1 MNLDNIRQ
9 FKLASG
15 EEVIVEVIEWDN
27 QEDAAIIIKNAFEI
41 HFLSS
46 PTGAMRLCTLRPF
59 MIGQIEEGFSQALNS
74 DVIMAQATPSRE
86 VLTNYRETLDEYMKI
101 NSPDLEPTDEELDR
115 IEKELNSENV
125 VPFPKID
132 KSKLH

>member
-27 QEDAAIIIKNAFEI
+27 QEDAAIIIRNAFEI

-59 MIGQIEEGFSQALNS
+59 MIGQI
-74 DVIMAQATPSRE
+74 D
-86 VLTNYRETLDEYMKI
+86 K
-101 NSPDLEPTDEELDR
+101 
-115 IEKELNSENV
+115 IEKELNSENI

>member
-1 MNLDNIRQ
+1 MIEDNIRQ

-15 EEVIVEVIEWDN
+15 EEVIVEIVEWDN

-41 HFLSS
+41 HFISS
-46 PTGAMRLCTLRPF
+46 PTSAMRLCTLRPF
-59 MIGQIEEGFSQALNS
+59 MIGQVEEGLSQALNS
-74 DVIMAQATPSRE
+74 EAVVAQGKPTRE
-86 VLTNYRETLDEYMKI
+86 ILTNYRDTLDEYMRL

-115 IEKELNSENV
+115 IEKELESENV